1 MTAVSLNDN
10 DRESYEQDPNSL
22 TESEPWI
29 ARIGSISE
37 DSNDV
42 QRNEERIQKPC
53 VGPRADFV
61 GFTSYHELPWRRQSV
76 SKCRIFAFDDV
87 VR

>member
-37 DSNDV
+37 GSNDV
-42 QRNEERIQKPC
+42 QRNEERIQKPAS
-53 VGPRADFV
+53 VHAP
-61 GFTSYHELPWRRQSV
+61 TSLVSRVIINYHGGDNP
-76 SKCRIFAFDDV
+76 
-87 VR
+87 